1 MDARYLLI
9 FGSGLVGGG
18 LSFVAGLPMPF
29 MLGGLFGTASF
40 VIFYE
45 THRTRLPKLSNTFRQ
60 VFMAIIGAVIG
71 TRFSPEFFSIMP
83 NFWISGLAL
92 VPFILIGHSGSYF
105 IMRKLSGHNRRDT
118 FFATMPAGIIDAV
131 ALAEQMGADIKIVAT
146 QHFVRVVI
154 VVTLVPLIFLAIDG
168 NAVGSAAGMSMATSN
183 YSVTD
188 VLMLCLVAFVGLG
201 IGKVMRL
208 PASHMMG
215 PLFLGFILS
224 ISGLIQL
231 NVPYWLPH
239 LAQFVIGTALGS
251 QFSGISRNMLLKG
264 FGVGIVVGIYMLIV
278 GAVFAL
284 SLQYYVPA
292 DLGVLF
298 VSFAAGG
305 LAEMSL
311 IALSLNFNPV
321 IVALHHLFRIVL
333 TVSICGIFAKRILK
347 I

>member
-1 MDARYLLI
+1 MDTRYLLI
-9 FGSGLVGGG
+9 FGSGLLGGCIA
-18 LSFVAGLPMPF
+18 LFVGLPMPF
-29 MLGGLFGTASF
+29 MLGGLFGSAAF
-40 VIFYE
+40 VLCYE
-45 THRTRLPKLSNTFRQ
+45 SYNARLPKLSNAFRQ
-60 VFMAIIGAVIG
+60 VFMALIGAIIG
-71 TRFSPEFFSIMP
+71 TRFSPELFSILTD
-83 NFWISGLAL
+83 FWISGLAL
-92 VPFILIGHSGSYF
+92 IPFILIGHSGSYW
-105 IMRKLSGHNRRDT
+105 IMRKLSGHSRRDT

-154 VVTLVPLIFLAIDG
+154 VVTFVPLIFFIIDG
-168 NAVGSAAGMSMATSN
+168 NAVGSAAGMAISN
-183 YSVTD
+183 KEYNVTD
-188 VLMLCLVAFVGLG
+188 VLTLGLIAFIGLG
-201 IGKVMRL
+201 IGKWMKL

-224 ISGLIQL
+224 VSGLIQV

-251 QFSGISRNMLLKG
+251 QFSGISKNTLLKG
-264 FGVGIVVGIYMLIV
+264 FGVGFTIGVYMLLV
-278 GAVFAL
+278 GAAFAL
-284 SLQYYVPA
+284 ALQHYVPA
-292 DLGVLF
+292 DLGALF

-333 TVSICGIFAKRILK
+333 TVSFCGIFAKRVLK
-347 I
+347 L